1 MQSLVNLLY
10 GAIAAVGLWA
20 MGVPY
25 ALLWAALGGVL
36 RFIPYLGPIMAAG
49 APILISAAASDDWRL
64 PLQVI
69 AFYAVLELFTNL
81 VLETVLYAGAAG
93 VSQVGLLLS
102 VTFWTWLWGPGGLL
116 VATPLTVVMVVMGK
130 HVRGF
135 EAVATLMADTTV
147 LPPAQAVYQRLLA
160 RDTAEAADLIEAYVQ
175 DHPPRSVYDAL
186 LLPPLT
192 FVEADRLD
200 GRLTHEEA
208 TYVMTGLRELV
219 GEAADRVRD
228 AEREAREA
236 DSDAR
241 ATAGPDS
248 PRLRLLG
255 WAADNG
261 ADDLALLMLVQVLD
275 DLPVDVSV
283 RSKLMPSEL
292 VDVAAAEDVAVVCLV
307 DLPPRPSSRTRY
319 VARKLRE
326 REPRLRIMIGRW
338 SSAEYADESV
348 EPLMR
353 AGASHV
359 GQSLSDTRA
368 AIAAMLAAAAPSNG
382 PRA

>member
-1 MQSLVNLLY
+1 MARRA
-10 GAIAAVGLWA
+10 GAIAPPDDWQ
-20 MGVPY
+20 
-25 ALLWAALGGVL
+25 AA
-36 RFIPYLGPIMAAG
+36 P
-49 APILISAAASDDWRL
+49 SAASFTGTTEVARSKSVRRL
-64 PLQVI
+64 RR
-69 AFYAVLELFTNL
+69 F
-81 VLETVLYAGAAG
+81 
-93 VSQVGLLLS
+93 
-102 VTFWTWLWGPGGLL
+102 LWN
-116 VATPLTVVMVVMGK
+116 
-130 HVRGF
+130 
-135 EAVATLMADTTV
+135 
-147 LPPAQAVYQRLLA
+147 
-160 RDTAEAADLIEAYVQ
+160 
-175 DHPPRSVYDAL
+175 